1 MRRIKDIN
9 EYDNIINKATR
20 NKFKNVN
27 CYLMPNEIREYTKDE
42 RLFYLENDNILEIIE
57 IHDLFCKVCFY
68 AKDNIEFLKFDLN
81 RPILLDLPY
90 NNIKNEKFEKIDK
103 NLKEVGFSLNSQSS
117 RMIKKDYIY
126 KEYSSDIFKDFKI
139 QKMENDELIDILKIW
154 NENFNPLKNLL
165 YSDNELLS
173 HKNDIYVCIDKDNK
187 IVGAMEIVINGKSG
201 WIEKIAI
208 KKDYQG
214 RGIGTFM
221 EIFYI
226 NLCKSLGIKNLLLY
240 TIDDDYKAQNFHK
253 KFGFEYDGK
262 HNCQYIYSRS

>member
-20 NKFKNVN
+20 NEFKNVN

-126 KEYSSDIFKDFKI
+126 KEYSSDIFKDFNI
-139 QKMENDELIDILKIW
+139 QKMENDEYIC
-154 NENFNPLKNLL
+154 L
-165 YSDNELLS
+165 Y
-173 HKNDIYVCIDKDNK
+173 
-187 IVGAMEIVINGKSG
+187 
-201 WIEKIAI
+201 
-208 KKDYQG
+208 
-214 RGIGTFM
+214 R
-221 EIFYI
+221 
-226 NLCKSLGIKNLLLY
+226 
-240 TIDDDYKAQNFHK
+240 
-253 KFGFEYDGK
+253 
-262 HNCQYIYSRS
+262 